1 MRSDKN
7 AMKKTSQRSLL
18 FRQNVNRTEDVLWGL
33 SLVIVSKIY
42 TFYTSTRLESK
53 MGENDA

>member
-1 MRSDKN
+1 MN
-7 AMKKTSQRSLL
+7 KTSQRSLL

>member
-1 MRSDKN
+1 
-7 AMKKTSQRSLL
+7 MKQTSQRSLL

-53 MGENDA
+53 MGESES